1 VLDGARIFHVNVNCA
16 DLGRSRR
23 FYVEGLGLTE
33 GVRTAPAAA
42 ASGDAFGLE
51 RAWWDAWILVG
62 SKGFEGG
69 AVDLLEWREPGPAGH
84 APANVHTRGFQ
95 RLGIR
100 VPDLDAAIAGVTA
113 AGGEIW
119 GEPHAHTAP
128 DGREIPLVFVND
140 PDGVA
145 IEVMAI
151 GGPALSFVAVTVAD
165 LERSV
170 AFYTSLGFEQ
180 RATFGSDNP
189 DGANLRVD
197 GRVAFEEAF
206 LTAPG
211 GGDITLIL
219 VAFAEPA
226 TVDAGERVANE
237 IGIARLAMVVPDLDA
252 AIASL
257 PVATISPAVE
267 MPMGEGLPDLK
278 FVCFRG
284 PDGELLELIEA
295 PVA

>member
-1 VLDGARIFHVNVNCA
+1 MLDGARIFHVNVNCS
-16 DLGRSRR
+16 DLARSRR
-23 FYVEGLGLTE
+23 FYVEALGMTE
-33 GVRTAPAAA
+33 GVRTAPDAAGP
-42 ASGDAFGLE
+42 GDAFGLD

-62 SKGFEGG
+62 SKGFDGG
-69 AVDLLEWREPGPAGH
+69 AIDLLEWREPRPAGR
-84 APANVHTRGFQ
+84 APANVYTRGFQ

-100 VPDLDAAIAGVTA
+100 VPDLDAAVAGV
-113 AGGEIW
+113 AGGGGTVW
-119 GEPHAHTAP
+119 GVPHAHTAP

-151 GGPALSFVAVTVAD
+151 GGPALAFVAVTVAD
-165 LERSV
+165 LERSLE
-170 AFYTSLGFEQ
+170 FYASLGFEK
-180 RATFGSDNP
+180 RAMFSSDNP

-219 VAFAEPA
+219 VAFEAPA
-226 TVDAGERVANE
+226 VMEAGVRTANE
-237 IGIARLAMVVPDLDA
+237 IGIARMAMVVPDLDA
-252 AIASL
+252 AIACL
-257 PVATISPAVE
+257 PVETVSPAVT

-284 PDGELLELIEA
+284 PDGELLELIED
-295 PVA
+295 PS